1 MVFLERLIRYIKDHV
16 KSREAE
22 FATLIDIA
30 GYIGRGSGLNSSSTA
45 HRYDLP
51 SKVF

>member
-1 MVFLERLIRYIKDHV
+1 VVFLERLIRYIKDHV

-30 GYIGRGSGLNSSSTA
+30 GVYRKMLGIE
-45 HRYDLP
+45 
-51 SKVF
+51 